1 MLIQTLSN
9 KNYFTINRD
18 LIKAIGVFSI
28 PIYNIFF
35 LFIIIYY
42 WLEERNFW
50 NKKL

>member
-1 MLIQTLSN
+1 MKLEN
-9 KNYFTINRD
+9 KYYQGENTILD

-35 LFIIIYY
+35 LFIIIYN